1 MLIRFDTLQEVTIPR
16 LNGGEGAVSAR
27 MFAEPANKIM
37 LSRLAPGTSIGLHT
51 HTTSSEVNYVV
62 SGTGEAACDGQTEPL
77 APGVCHYCPKGSAH
91 SIRCTGG
98 EDLVLFTVV
107 PEQ

>member
-1 MLIRFDTLQEVTIPR
+1 MLIRFDTLKEVTIPR
-16 LNGGEGAVSAR
+16 LNGGEGAV
-27 MFAEPANKIM
+27 
-37 LSRLAPGTSIGLHT
+37 
-51 HTTSSEVNYVV
+51 
-62 SGTGEAACDGQTEPL
+62 
-77 APGVCHYCPKGSAH
+77 SAH

>member
-1 MLIRFDTLQEVTIPR
+1 MPSEKTLRLPVRRSKIGRKRRVRARQFPWEELDMLIRFDTLQEVTIPR
-16 LNGGEGAVSAR
+16 LNGGEGAVSA
-27 MFAEPANKIM
+27 
-37 LSRLAPGTSIGLHT
+37 
-51 HTTSSEVNYVV
+51 
-62 SGTGEAACDGQTEPL
+62 
-77 APGVCHYCPKGSAH
+77 H